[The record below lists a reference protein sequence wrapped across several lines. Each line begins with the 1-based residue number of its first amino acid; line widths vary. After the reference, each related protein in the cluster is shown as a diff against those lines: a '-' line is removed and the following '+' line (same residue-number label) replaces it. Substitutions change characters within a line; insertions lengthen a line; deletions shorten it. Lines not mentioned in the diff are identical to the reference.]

1 MPTHNQVIF
10 VALIGIM
17 IEDNKAFSQINEI
30 IHDYSQYVVGRMGL
44 PNVRENL
51 NVISIVLDAPNDVIN
66 TASGK
71 LGRIEGVT
79 SKTIYSKSE
88 EA

>member
-1 MPTHNQVIF
+1 MNR

-17 IEDNKAFSQINEI
+17 VEDNDAFAQINEI
-30 IHDYSQYVVGRMGL
+30 IHDYSRYVVGRMGL

-51 NVISIVLDAPNDVIN
+51 NVISIVLDAPGDVIN
-66 TASGK
+66 TAAGR

-79 SKTIYSKSE
+79 SKAVYSKTE

>member
-1 MPTHNQVIF
+1 MNR

>member
-1 MPTHNQVIF
+1 MNR

-30 IHDYSQYVVGRMGL
+30 IHDYSKYVVGRMGL

>member
-1 MPTHNQVIF
+1 MNR

-17 IEDNKAFSQINEI
+17 IENNNAFSQINEI

-44 PNVRENL
+44 PNVRDNL

-66 TASGK
+66 TASGR